1 MKQHPIS
8 ISPHHEAV
16 KDFEDAARKLRERF
30 RLSVAEALPSF
41 ARQSFERQWQESCDL
56 TSIEE
61 IQPLA
66 LVYLMSCERCVHDLL
81 TKNYEGATNSHFEKC
96 VSEASNDIRAQVIGL
111 WSFEGS
117 AVRIL
122 RERTA

>member
-1 MKQHPIS
+1 MKPYPVS
-8 ISPHHEAV
+8 LSPHHEAI
-16 KDFEDAARKLRERF
+16 KDLEDAARKLRERF
-30 RLSVAEALPSF
+30 RSSVNEALPEF
-41 ARQSFERQWQESCDL
+41 ARQLFERQWQESCDL

-66 LVYLMSCERCVHDLL
+66 LVYLISCERCVHDLI
-81 TKNYEGATNSHFEKC
+81 TKNYDGVANSHFEKC

-117 AVRIL
+117 AIRIL